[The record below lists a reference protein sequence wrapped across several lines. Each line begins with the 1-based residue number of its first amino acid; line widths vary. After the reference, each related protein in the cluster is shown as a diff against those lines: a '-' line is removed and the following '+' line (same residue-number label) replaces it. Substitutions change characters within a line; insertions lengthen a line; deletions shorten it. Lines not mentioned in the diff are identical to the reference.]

1 MSGRP
6 ILFAHRGGG
15 RLLRENTVGAFRRA
29 LENGATGLETDVR
42 LTRDGQAVLHHDAS
56 VRRFGVLHTP
66 LSELDR
72 AHLPRRVPTLA
83 ELYGS
88 CGADFELSIDLKD
101 PESFATVID
110 VARAAGGPNALGR
123 LWLCGE
129 SADELRAWR
138 AAEPAVRLCRSADEP
153 DFSLREA
160 HGHLATLHESGVDA
174 VNFRARAWT
183 AELVTVAHAAGL
195 KAFAWDAN
203 RAELLRQ
210 VVGFGVDAVYA
221 DRVRWMVAT
230 LSAGT

>member
-1 MSGRP
+1 VSGRP

-15 RLLRENTVGAFRRA
+15 RLLRENTLGAFRRA
-29 LENGATGLETDVR
+29 LAKGATGLETDVR
-42 LTRDGQAVLHHDAS
+42 LTRDRQAVLHHDES

-66 LSELDR
+66 ISDLSREQ
-72 AHLPRRVPTLA
+72 LPRRVPTLS
-83 ELYGS
+83 ELYQS

-101 PESFATVID
+101 TESFATVVE
-110 VARAAGGPNALGR
+110 VARRAGGPGALGR

-129 SADELRAWR
+129 SLDELRAWR

-153 DFSLREA
+153 DFTPREA
-160 HGHLATLHESGVDA
+160 PSHLAALRGGGVDA

-183 AELVTVAHAAGL
+183 AELVTACHTARL

-203 RAELLRQ
+203 RATLLKQ

-230 LSAGT
+230 LSDAT